1 LLKKLLDFSMLTEDK
16 DQLRYIDWNNLHFA
30 LEWIYEGKPAQRSC
44 RSYHSFPGLS
54 AWLINKGSIKVVGET
69 YSVEAEA
76 GDWVFP
82 PAKKDERIFSNDLEI
97 LSLRFEASWSADHE
111 LFKEANPL
119 TCSSKDFPR
128 LERLARS
135 LLKTAGPH
143 LTHHR
148 SEMKFQSID
157 IYKYTKT
164 HRGFMDWIEVYL
176 RTMQKI
182 GAQFHRVKITDER
195 VHVAK
200 TYIDTID
207 LNTRF
212 REKIL
217 ADKVGISVA
226 QLNRIFV
233 KDMGITPT
241 AYYSERKYRKAKQ
254 MLINSPAPIK
264 QIGYELGFNNPSN
277 FTNWF
282 YSKSKHSPKA
292 FRQQAMQ

>member
-1 LLKKLLDFSMLTEDK
+1 
-16 DQLRYIDWNNLHFA
+16 
-30 LEWIYEGKPAQRSC
+30 
-44 RSYHSFPGLS
+44 
-54 AWLINKGSIKVVGET
+54 
-69 YSVEAEA
+69 
-76 GDWVFP
+76 
-82 PAKKDERIFSNDLEI
+82 
-97 LSLRFEASWSADHE
+97 
-111 LFKEANPL
+111 
-119 TCSSKDFPR
+119 
-128 LERLARS
+128 
-135 LLKTAGPH
+135 
-143 LTHHR
+143 
-148 SEMKFQSID
+148 
-157 IYKYTKT
+157 
-164 HRGFMDWIEVYL
+164 
-176 RTMQKI
+176 MQKI